1 MFFFSCISDS
11 LTKQAGE
18 LNQLPTECV
27 GDDFAASLFHLWL
40 LCEPYMPMATVHT
53 VYSLLHT
60 SCVCARETVRP
71 QEMVRHQRG
80 KRGWKSMQPRADFTL
95 SPRADTDYCC
105 CFVFFF
111 SSFPAGGRSSRAGS
125 KCARAC
131 LRYEL
136 GTRVTLSDA
145 VFFSS
150 SSVNGCLHKV

>member
-40 LCEPYMPMATVHT
+40 LCEPYMPMATVRT

-60 SCVCARETVRP
+60 SCVCGRETVRP

-111 SSFPAGGRSSRAGS
+111 FFIPCRRKVKQSREQM
-125 KCARAC
+125 CTC
-131 LRYEL
+131 LFEIRI
-136 GTRVTLSDA
+136 GNTRHFV
-145 VFFSS
+145 
-150 SSVNGCLHKV
+150 